1 MTLGGDPLALFD
13 ERSGCGTSVC
23 GARRIDQAVDW
34 PMRCCCVE
42 GEFLDTVI
50 GIPDSCTEIVMLRPL
65 DGGTRP
71 ELSSF
76 VRPEPGNLR
85 AGESAPSP
93 PKRDRDKRRAPPR
106 RRPTGLQDEP
116 S

>member
-23 GARRIDQAVDW
+23 GARRLDQAVDW
-34 PMRCCCVE
+34 PMLLCW
-42 GEFLDTVI
+42 GECECLDTVI
-50 GIPDSCTEIVMLRPL
+50 GTPVSCTEIVMLRPP

-85 AGESAPSP
+85 AGRARRHRRTAPGTSA
-93 PKRDRDKRRAPPR
+93 
-106 RRPTGLQDEP
+106 GLH
-116 S
+116 

>member
-42 GEFLDTVI
+42 GEFMDTVI
-50 GIPDSCTEIVMLRPL
+50 GIPDSCTEIVMLRPP

-93 PKRDRDKRRAPPR
+93 PKRDRD
-106 RRPTGLQDEP
+106 
-116 S
+116 